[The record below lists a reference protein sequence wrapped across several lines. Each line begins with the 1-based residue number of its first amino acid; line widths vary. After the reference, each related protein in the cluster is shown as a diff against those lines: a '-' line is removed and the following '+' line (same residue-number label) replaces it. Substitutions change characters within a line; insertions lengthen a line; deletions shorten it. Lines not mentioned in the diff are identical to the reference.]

1 MEGRFFLIPR
11 AAGNPEFAHVFSGCK
26 PQNPCDYYRLMKTL
40 LTITV
45 TALAL
50 ASFATSTFAG
60 SCGSCP
66 GEGGEKSKDKS
77 KTEESTQS

>member
-1 MEGRFFLIPR
+1 MTDGQPRIRYGRFSVAKAAIR
-11 AAGNPEFAHVFSGCK
+11 AINNG
-26 PQNPCDYYRLMKTL
+26 LMKTL
-40 LTITV
+40 LTLTV
-45 TALAL
+45 TAIAM